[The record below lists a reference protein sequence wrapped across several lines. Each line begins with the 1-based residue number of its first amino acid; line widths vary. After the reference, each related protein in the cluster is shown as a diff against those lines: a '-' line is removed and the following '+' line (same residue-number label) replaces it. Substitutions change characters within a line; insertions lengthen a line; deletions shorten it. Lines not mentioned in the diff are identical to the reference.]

1 MIGFADG
8 CERIRKVKNDARF
21 CDLHDWKNRI
31 VMEKNGMN
39 AQEEETKNTA

>member
-21 CDLHDWKNRI
+21 HDLHDWKNRI
-31 VMEKNGMN
+31 VMEKNGTN
-39 AQEEETKNTA
+39 AQEEEIKSIA